1 MTREN
6 KIAPSD
12 VVVKSKVKEIIR
24 EVGMNAASDLWDA
37 LGHRVTCASS
47 AASGGHRPMAA
58 RPFGVATISRRVL
71 DRCSMPVSR
80 PTKQPLTGRFVLRGP
95 FRRPEPKKL

>member
-12 VVVKSKVKEIIR
+12 VVVKSKVNEIIR
-24 EVGMNAASDLWDA
+24 EAGMNAASDLWDA

-47 AASGGHRPMAA
+47 GASGGHRPMAA
-58 RPFGVATISRRVL
+58 RPFGVATISRRML
-71 DRCSMPVSR
+71 QSATYNR
-80 PTKQPLTGRFVLRGP
+80 PTPVEQK
-95 FRRPEPKKL
+95 